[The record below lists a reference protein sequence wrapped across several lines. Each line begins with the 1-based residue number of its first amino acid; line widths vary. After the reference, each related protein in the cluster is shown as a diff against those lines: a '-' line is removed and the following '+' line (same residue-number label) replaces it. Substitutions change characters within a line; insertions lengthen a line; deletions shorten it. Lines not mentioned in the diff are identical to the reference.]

1 MSSYA
6 FHVDELYSMRD
17 KKEQREYHNY
27 SKMLDRVYK
36 RIIMV
41 EKKGMSDLIYETEP
55 FIPGMPLY
63 SKEYAIN
70 YIIHHLKLSGF
81 KCYYMGESFIY
92 INWGIRKKSNR
103 KSEPEIQ
110 KEKEQKYYNIK
121 RSVHV
126 PEYKQYCNKSQSS
139 QLSNVYPSN
148 SNIHIKNPDEFIY
161 SVQNNKPDFSI
172 NNIKKLRHTV
182 NKMHSYK

>member
-1 MSSYA
+1 MSSYS

-41 EKKGMSDLIYETEP
+41 EKKGMSDLIYEVEP

-81 KCYYMGESFIY
+81 KCFYMGESFIY
-92 INWGIRKKSNR
+92 INWGIRKKSSR
-103 KSEPEIQ
+103 KTESDVKQ
-110 KEKEQKYYNIK
+110 EKTRKYYNIE
-121 RSVHV
+121 RVVHV
-126 PEYKQYCNKSQSS
+126 PEYKQYNKQSHKSQM
-139 QLSNVYPSN
+139 YPVN
-148 SNIHIKNPDEFIY
+148 SNIHIKNPDEFLH

-172 NNIKKLRHTV
+172 NNIRKLRNTV
-182 NKMHSYK
+182 NKIQSYK